1 MESTKRRIN
10 MAKKA
15 NEYAEL
21 ITALAGSSAS
31 SSKELFEVC
40 TDFSS
45 SRLLRAAQALR
56 QEKKKAADL
65 RQALTDRL
73 YKEFLP
79 PIAGEDLLLLSHL
92 LFQPVLAAE
101 EALLLMQAFMPRTV
115 RPELASVAAPF
126 AGACAKAKD
135 AAGILFSFKTLPL
148 PCAAVSQI
156 SECVDGFPA
165 LYAAALRRLYDSG
178 DSSAASLW
186 RPVCACIAQ
195 GCAACRSLADALN
208 GILLKNL

>member
-1 MESTKRRIN
+1 

-31 SSKELFEVC
+31 AAKELFKVC

-45 SRLLRAAQALR
+45 SRLLRAAQIMQ
-56 QEKKKAADL
+56 QEKKKAAGL

-73 YKEFLP
+73 YREFLP

-92 LFQPVLAAE
+92 LFEPVLAAE
-101 EALLLMQAFMPRTV
+101 EALLLMQAFRPRTV
-115 RPELASVAAPF
+115 RPELVSVAAPF
-126 AGACAKAKD
+126 ADACAKAKD
-135 AAGILFSFKTLPL
+135 AAGILFTFKTLPL

-165 LYAAALRRLYDSG
+165 LYAAALRRLHDSG
-178 DSSAASLW
+178 DPRAAALW
-186 RPVCACIAQ
+186 RPVYACIAH
-195 GCAACRSLADALN
+195 GCTACRSFADALN
-208 GILLKNL
+208 GIILKNL

>member
-1 MESTKRRIN
+1 

-31 SSKELFEVC
+31 AAKELFEIC
-40 TDFSS
+40 TDFSA
-45 SRLLRAAQALR
+45 SRLLRAAQTVQ
-56 QEKKKAADL
+56 QEKKKAAGL

-92 LFQPVLAAE
+92 LFEPVLAAE
-101 EALLLMQAFMPRTV
+101 EALLLMQAFRPRTV

-126 AGACAKAKD
+126 ADACAKAKD
-135 AAGILFSFKTLPL
+135 AAGILFTFKTLPL

-156 SECVDGFPA
+156 YECVDGFPA
-165 LYAAALRRLYDSG
+165 IYAAALRRLYDSG
-178 DSSAASLW
+178 DFQTPEQLGFAASLW
-186 RPVCACIAQ
+186 RPVYACIAQ
-195 GCAACRSLADALN
+195 GCVACRSLADALH